1 MKSVRQTL
9 SLPPDMLKT
18 LKAEATRRDLTV
30 SQIVREKIR
39 LAKPKG
45 LMFGFLKPPE
55 PSPDNADARRAD
67 ADAQA
72 TPGDLPGSLCNVPAV
87 EGKAGSKS
95 WVGGRRVSVRL
106 ET

>member
-39 LAKPKG
+39 LAQPKD
-45 LMFGFLKPPE
+45 
-55 PSPDNADARRAD
+55 SCSD
-67 ADAQA
+67 
-72 TPGDLPGSLCNVPAV
+72 S
-87 EGKAGSKS
+87 
-95 WVGGRRVSVRL
+95 
-106 ET
+106 